1 MAVDSLSP
9 TNPYWTRAEGDN
21 DVNGGAEMQVS
32 HMYADAVGRWL
43 WNAHAWTKPDWAAF
57 DVGRN
62 RSLRPAL

>member
-1 MAVDSLSP
+1 MLLQVRRITMAVDSLSP

-43 WNAHAWTKPDWAAF
+43 WNAH
-57 DVGRN
+57 
-62 RSLRPAL
+62 SLD